1 MLPKPAVA
9 LITPPGNT
17 PAVLVKPVIVA
28 LQFPVAVLVIEP
40 TVPVKLIVVG
50 QVCKAV
56 EKGIVGA
63 PGSIG
68 ITFRPTVNIWA
79 VVVVFVKF
87 NVGFCVVF
95 EEIEAVVPVSGFEIV
110 HT

>member
-1 MLPKPAVA
+1 MLPVPGVA
-9 LITPPGNT
+9 LIIVPGNT

-28 LQFPVAVLVIEP
+28 LQFPGVVLVIEP

-50 QVCKAV
+50 QVCKVV

-63 PGSIG
+63 AGSIG
-68 ITFRPTVNIWA
+68 ITFNPTVNVWA

-87 NVGFCVVF
+87 RVGF
-95 EEIEAVVPVSGFEIV
+95 
-110 HT
+110 